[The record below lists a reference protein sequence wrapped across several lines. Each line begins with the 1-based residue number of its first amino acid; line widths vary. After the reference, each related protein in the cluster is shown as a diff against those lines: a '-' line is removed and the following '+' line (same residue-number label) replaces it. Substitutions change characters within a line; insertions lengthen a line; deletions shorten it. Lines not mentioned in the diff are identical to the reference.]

1 MAQKSQLPPKATQAE
16 CPLPGAFT
24 SQQQREELAQSN
36 FSEQSLA
43 PAPRMSVQRGP
54 SHVLGCH
61 SHWLLQHS
69 PGLPLMPPL
78 EPGHPRRCT
87 RCEEE
92 GGGRR
97 SPALCPYGCW
107 SLWDGS
113 LNATQSQIWEGPV
126 SISEADHS
134 QQAYSITMH
143 RSPNSLWVPYSIPL
157 CLLIQSTKNPSLRH
171 TCAGHSECPRERDPC
186 SPCSPRAHR

>member
-54 SHVLGCH
+54 SHVLRCH

-113 LNATQSQIWEGPV
+113 LNATPVTDLGRSCQYLGGRPLPTGIFNNNAQI
-126 SISEADHS
+126 S
-134 QQAYSITMH
+134 QQPLGSLLYS
-143 RSPNSLWVPYSIPL
+143 SLFTHPINKEPKSTPCMCWALGMPQGAGPMQPL
-157 CLLIQSTKNPSLRH
+157 FS
-171 TCAGHSECPRERDPC
+171 
-186 SPCSPRAHR
+186 